1 MSAPENCIVTENL
14 THRFGSNE
22 LVVQDVNLV
31 IPRASIYGFL
41 GPNGAGKTTTLRL
54 ILGLL
59 QKQQGKIYIKGMPLH
74 KHRTLLMR
82 SIGNLIES
90 PSIYA
95 HLSATENVRIQQI
108 LFGTDKKRIQQVLQL
123 VGLEKTGSKPAG
135 KFSLGMKQRLGI
147 AIALLHSPE
156 ILILDEPTNGLDP
169 NGMIEIRELL
179 LRLHK
184 ENGMTILV
192 SSHLLAEIE
201 KLATHVGVIHTGIL
215 RFQGSTAE
223 LADLQRH
230 QKGTLIATDNIT
242 LSKQIFDEQGI
253 SYHIA
258 ENVFHVSVENIQ
270 RVVELNRTLNERG
283 VGVFKIEA
291 QKHDIETIFMEL
303 IK

>member
-123 VGLEKTGSKPAG
+123 VGLEKTGTKPAG

-156 ILILDEPTNGLDP
+156 RVILDEPTNGLDP

>member
-123 VGLEKTGSKPAG
+123 VGLEKTGTKPAG

-201 KLATHVGVIHTGIL
+201 KLATHVGVIHNGIL

>member
-108 LFGTDKKRIQQVLQL
+108 LFGTDRKRIQQVLQL

-201 KLATHVGVIHTGIL
+201 KLATHVGVIHNGIL
-215 RFQGSTAE
+215 RFQGSTTE

-230 QKGTLIATDNIT
+230 QKGTLIATDNIR

>member
-123 VGLEKTGSKPAG
+123 VGLEKTGTKPAG

-201 KLATHVGVIHTGIL
+201 KLATHVGVIHNGIL
-215 RFQGSTAE
+215 RSQGSTAE
-223 LADLQRH
+223 LGDLQRH

>member
-123 VGLEKTGSKPAG
+123 VGLEKTGTKPAG

-230 QKGTLIATDNIT
+230 QKGTLIATDNIR